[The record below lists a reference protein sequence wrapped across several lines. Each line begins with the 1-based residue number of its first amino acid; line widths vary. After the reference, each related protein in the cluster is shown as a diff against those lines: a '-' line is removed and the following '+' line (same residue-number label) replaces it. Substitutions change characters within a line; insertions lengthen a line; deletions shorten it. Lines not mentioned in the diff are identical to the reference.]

1 MSAQPAWVFA
11 SAKRT
16 PIDAGKNSPGPAAY
30 TLPQSV
36 GPQPDSRKERAG
48 TPAFGT
54 GSREQRESLFLGP
67 GHNKGMFGK
76 GSPGPA
82 VNYHLNAAVGKQVRE
97 GQRER
102 IPCAR
107 TAPHYPHTG
116 SSFSIVAPLLTPASH
131 HLSSHTQVAS
141 NLREAPAPSFSKSDR
156 WATYNKELKSNSTP
170 GPGQY

>member
-97 GQRER
+97 GQGER

-107 TAPHYPHTG
+107 TAPHYTHWVLFFYSLAASDACCASSLLTHTG
-116 SSFSIVAPLLTPASH
+116 GFKSAGGACAVLLQIGPLGDL
-131 HLSSHTQVAS
+131 
-141 NLREAPAPSFSKSDR
+141 
-156 WATYNKELKSNSTP
+156 
-170 GPGQY
+170 

>member
-97 GQRER
+97 GQRADTLR
-102 IPCAR
+102 THR
-107 TAPHYPHTG
+107 TALPPHWVLFFY
-116 SSFSIVAPLLTPASH
+116 SLAASDASSH
-131 HLSSHTQVAS
+131 HLSSHKQVAS

>member
-97 GQRER
+97 SQGER

-107 TAPHYPHTG
+107 TAALYTHM
-116 SSFSIVAPLLTPASH
+116 APLFL
-131 HLSSHTQVAS
+131 
-141 NLREAPAPSFSKSDR
+141 
-156 WATYNKELKSNSTP
+156 
-170 GPGQY
+170 

>member
-107 TAPHYPHTG
+107 T
-116 SSFSIVAPLLTPASH
+116 TPTWHLFFYSLAASDASSH
-131 HLSSHTQVAS
+131 HLSSHKQVAS